1 MTGNTRITGPMPNV
15 SVKKTTVTTSGT
27 GAAAT
32 VSANITGEILK
43 IAYDKGTVNAGTT
56 CVTTIT
62 QTTEQIDSKDV
73 NSAAKAVTYPVVALA
88 GASAGDNKWG
98 HYVVDGSLTFT
109 VTGGALSKTFYVYV
123 YYR

>member
-1 MTGNTRITGPMPNV
+1 MPGQTRITGPIPIV
-15 SVKKTTVTTSGT
+15 SCKKTTVTTSGS

-32 VSANITGEILK
+32 VSENITGEILK

-62 QTTEQIDSKDV
+62 LTTEQIDSKDV
-73 NSAAKAVTYPVVALA
+73 NAAAKAVTYPVVALN
-88 GASAGDNKWG
+88 GASAGDNRWG
-98 HYVVDGSLTFT
+98 HYAVDGSLTFT

>member
-1 MTGNTRITGPMPNV
+1 MDNTRITGPMPNV
-15 SVKKTTVTTSGT
+15 SCLKTTVTTNGS

-32 VSANITGEILK
+32 VSLPITGEILK

-62 QTTEQIDSKDV
+62 LTTEQIDSKDV
-73 NSAAKAVTYPVVALA
+73 NGAAKAVTYPVVALN
-88 GASAGDNKWG
+88 GAAAGDNKWG
-98 HYVVDGSLTFT
+98 HYVVSGTLTFT
-109 VTGGALSKTFYVYV
+109 VTGGAASKTFYVYI